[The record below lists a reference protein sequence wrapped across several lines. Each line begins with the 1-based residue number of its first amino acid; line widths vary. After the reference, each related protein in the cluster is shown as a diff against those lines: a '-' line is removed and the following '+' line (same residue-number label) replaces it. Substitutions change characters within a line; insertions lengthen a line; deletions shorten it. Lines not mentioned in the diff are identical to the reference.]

1 MIKNP
6 RLLLRGGLF
15 LFLILLSTGAFCQF
29 DRISVVSDSE
39 IPLSKAD
46 SLYFD
51 RQFDQAILVL
61 DSIITS
67 HEKVTSAEYYNR
79 GLLDR
84 ICDSGNGLDYFRKSF
99 KIDKETYL
107 TSWSYGLA
115 LTDVDSLKKGEEL
128 LRIAVSL
135 DKGYYESSVDLARN
149 LRLQGRY
156 KEALKSAKKSFG
168 HDRTYARA
176 FIEMSRIYL
185 ASSEPVKALEILK
198 TGVSKFPYEEL
209 LIELIPFYLDSDYE
223 QLVSL
228 CEEYISLYPKGPN
241 LSVVIGILEKH
252 KPDALLGFSG
262 EYQHFTYPDGEP
274 FADPAEVVP
283 VNKNWHYTIRWGLI
297 SVGTLDIDVVE
308 GEYKGQDTWYIRY
321 VARSNPGLPFI
332 SINDTMYAH
341 VDRNVR
347 FTRRF
352 DMQYE
357 EKDYSA
363 HKTYDSDYE
372 SGVYEARVRLGN
384 GYWIHKD
391 HPLPPSAFDASSQMF
406 LAQQMVLARTGGHAT
421 VELSGGF
428 ERTIINIKEPDGKI
442 VVDGIETHQILI
454 DGIMRYSGIA
464 GLTGEYR
471 GWYTADHR
479 AIPTKAKFKIFLG
492 WVTLDFK
499 STGPTT
505 FDPGKNKRYIAKA
518 DL

>member
-1 MIKNP
+1 MRKNP

-39 IPLSKAD
+39 IPLSLAD

-51 RQFDQAILVL
+51 RQFDQAILTL
-61 DSIITS
+61 DSLIANQ
-67 HEKVTSAEYYNR
+67 EMVTSAEYYNR
-79 GLLDR
+79 GLLER
-84 ICDSGNGLDYFRKSF
+84 ICELGNGLDYFRKSF
-99 KIDKETYL
+99 EIDKDTYL
-107 TSWSYGLA
+107 TSWAYGLA

-128 LRIAVSL
+128 LRIAVDL
-135 DKGYYESSVDLARN
+135 DKGYYESSVDLAEN
-149 LRLQGRY
+149 LRLQGRH

-176 FIEMSRIYL
+176 YIEMSKIYL
-185 ASSEPVKALEILK
+185 AKSEPEKALKILK
-198 TGVSKFPYEEL
+198 KGVVKFPYEEL
-209 LIELIPFYLDSDYE
+209 LTELIPFYIDNDID
-223 QLVSL
+223 QLVLL
-228 CEEYISLYPKGPN
+228 CVEYINLYPKGPN
-241 LSVVIGILEKH
+241 IAFVLDILEKH
-252 KPDALLGFSG
+252 SPQLVDNFSG
-262 EYQHFTYPDGEP
+262 EYHHFTYPDGEP
-274 FADPAEVVP
+274 FADPALVIP

-308 GEYKGQDTWYIRY
+308 GEYKGKDTWYIRY
-321 VARSNPGLPFI
+321 VAKSNPGLPFI

-341 VDRNVR
+341 VDHDVR

-352 DMQYE
+352 DMQFE

-363 HKTYDSDYE
+363 LKVYDSDYE
-372 SGVYEARVRLGN
+372 TGMYEARNRLGN
-384 GYWIHKD
+384 GYWMFGQ

-442 VVDGIETHQILI
+442 VVDGIETDQILI
-454 DGIMRYSGIA
+454 DGIMPYSGIA

-471 GWYTADHR
+471 GWYTADQR

-492 WVTLDFK
+492 WVTIDFK
-499 STGPTT
+499 SIGPTT